1 MACQSTPSWPFM
13 SRTGPRSAPPDDAN
27 LGKGVL
33 VDYLLT
39 AGLTE
44 RLAAASSQSAG
55 ARSLAKPSPGL
66 VESVKHEKSDLSV
79 SGGAE
84 EALPDEASVEAKL
97 RRLEALLQG
106 DDAGGTYHR

>member
-1 MACQSTPSWPFM
+1 
-13 SRTGPRSAPPDDAN
+13 
-27 LGKGVL
+27 
-33 VDYLLT
+33 
-39 AGLTE
+39 
-44 RLAAASSQSAG
+44 
-55 ARSLAKPSPGL
+55 L
-66 VESVKHEKSDLSV
+66 VESVKHEKSDLSD

>member
-1 MACQSTPSWPFM
+1 MLERSLQISLRSTLAFEYP
-13 SRTGPRSAPPDDAN
+13 TVEALA
-27 LGKGVL
+27 
-33 VDYLLT
+33 DYLLT